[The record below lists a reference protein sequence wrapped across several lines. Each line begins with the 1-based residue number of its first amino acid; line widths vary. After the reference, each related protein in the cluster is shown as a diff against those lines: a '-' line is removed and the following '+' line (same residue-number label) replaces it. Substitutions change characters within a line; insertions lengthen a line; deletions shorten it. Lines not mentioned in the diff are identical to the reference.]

1 MKSENEA
8 VSGTSR
14 LVWFDGRT
22 IPLTR
27 QDLWG
32 LVNNSAIHRV
42 VVTAAQRRSGHFPLK
57 TEFVTE
63 VSEPSDLEGLEPG
76 AVVCS
81 TDESLLDSARARGFS
96 TCLCLAIDSRE
107 ALEQAW
113 QRASRHDFAVVQF
126 DLPTNIPLELI
137 LARMSERRTR
147 ILKRETTCEA
157 MEVAFGVMEQGSDG
171 VLVATE
177 DPAEI
182 QKISQY
188 LARAGEGLVRLQAL
202 AVTEIRHAGMGIRA
216 CVDTTG
222 LMTREEGMLVG
233 STSGGGVFVCSETH
247 FLPYMN
253 LRPFRVN
260 AGAVHS
266 YIWGPGGTAEYLSD
280 LAAGSRV
287 LCVDT
292 AGRTRALTV
301 GRVKV
306 EARPLLLIRGE
317 AEGQRLNVIVQDD
330 WHIRLM
336 GADGQP
342 KNATE
347 IRPGDE
353 LLCHLCRPGRHVG
366 IPVTETILET

>member
-1 MKSENEA
+1 MESENELI
-8 VSGTSR
+8 SGASR
-14 LVWFDGRT
+14 QVWFDGRT
-22 IPLTR
+22 ISLER

-32 LVNNSAIHRV
+32 LVNNSALHRV
-42 VVTAAQRRSGHFPLK
+42 VVTVAQRRSGHFPLK

-63 VSEPSDLEGLEPG
+63 VSEPSDLLGLDPG
-76 AVVCS
+76 EVVCS
-81 TDESLLDSARARGFS
+81 LDESLLAAARAGGFS
-96 TCLCLAIDSRE
+96 TCLCLAVDSRE

-113 QRASRHDFAVVQF
+113 QKASAYDYAVVQF

-137 LARMSERRTR
+137 LARMAGRRTR
-147 ILKRETTCEA
+147 IIKRETTFEG

-171 VLVATE
+171 VLVVTE

-182 QKISQY
+182 QKVSRY
-188 LARAGEGLVRLQAL
+188 VARAQDGQLQLQPLVVTGL
-202 AVTEIRHAGMGIRA
+202 RHVGMGMRA
-216 CVDTTG
+216 CVDSTG
-222 LMTREEGMLVG
+222 LMTREEGMLIG
-233 STSGGGVFVCSETH
+233 STSSGGILVCSETH

-266 YIWGPGGTAEYLSD
+266 YIWGPDGAAEYLTD
-280 LAAGSRV
+280 LSAGSRV
-287 LCVDT
+287 LCVDV
-292 AGRTRALTV
+292 AGHTRALTV

-317 AEGQRLNVIVQDD
+317 AEAHRLNVIVQDD

-353 LLCHLCRPGRHVG
+353 LLCHVCRPGRHVG
-366 IPVTETILET
+366 IPVTETILEE